1 MLRTVVVGLLG
12 YLLVKPCG
20 LYGLLSLNMC
30 IVCVSYFLVDSEGK
44 TVTQQEGTFRSNCMD
59 CLDRTNVIQSL
70 LARRSLQ
77 AQLQVNAL
85 LFFDKLEEERGFPFG
100 MEMPFECSSK
110 SLHSGVTVLPT

>member
-1 MLRTVVVGLLG
+1 MLRTIV
-12 YLLVKPCG
+12 LVARIFTCGTCG
-20 LYGLLSLNMC
+20 LYILLSLNKC

-44 TVTQQEGTFRSNCMD
+44 IVTQQEGTFRSNCMD

-77 AQLQVNAL
+77 AQLQVNVL

-100 MEMPFECSSK
+100 MEM
-110 SLHSGVTVLPT
+110 